1 MVMKAVTKTR
11 IVVGVIML
19 TVMIAISLPGLSMIF
34 KDGKIGLNMEI
45 GCDSIFEVDENTTV
59 DSLTTNLNASYE
71 KSARHVKYDGGNAP
85 LTENNR
91 SLAET
96 IISYGKQTVT
106 AVDEEGNTVRLES
119 IDASTDDD
127 KVIIIRIDTSSMAAK
142 TIVPTLNL
150 YFVKGDYRM
159 DTDSKMNVKD
169 GTIEITVSIPMASFV
184 VAQTLGCDMM
194 MDLKID
200 YVKILSF
207 STTMDMGNM
216 AESSTD
222 VKIVGGVETIK
233 VDIGKDFDTY
243 SSYFKNY
250 DGTSV
255 TINGIPIKI
264 SVDDTNRSISLSGNV
279 GDKNLSSVIKSNI
292 GLYDNKIVLS
302 NGTDRIEIA
311 ADQAED
317 ILGLLAYLEGSE

>member
-1 MVMKAVTKTR
+1 MKAVTKTR

-45 GCDSIFEVDENTTV
+45 GCDSVFEVDENTTV

-71 KSARHVKYDGGNAP
+71 KNATRVKYDGGSNP
-85 LTENNR
+85 LTSDNK

-106 AVDEEGNTVRLES
+106 AVDNEGNTVRLES

-127 KVIIIRIDTSSMAAK
+127 KVIIMRIDTSSMAAK
-142 TIVPTLNL
+142 TVVPTLNL

-159 DTDSKMNVKD
+159 DTDSEMNVKD

-207 STTMDMGNM
+207 STTMDMGNI

-243 SSYFKNY
+243 SSYFRNY
-250 DGTSV
+250 DGASV
-255 TINGIPIKI
+255 TINGIPINI

-279 GDKNLSSVIKSNI
+279 GDENLSSVIKSNM

-302 NGTDRIEIA
+302 NGTDRIEVA

-317 ILGLLAYLEGSE
+317 ILGLLAYLEGSA